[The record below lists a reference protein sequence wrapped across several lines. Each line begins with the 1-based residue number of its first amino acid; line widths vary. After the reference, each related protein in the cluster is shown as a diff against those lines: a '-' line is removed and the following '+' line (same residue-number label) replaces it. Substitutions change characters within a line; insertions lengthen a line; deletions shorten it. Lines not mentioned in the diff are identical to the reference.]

1 MTGLILCGLLAAPTK
16 LDTIL
21 DSKDLKKAIV
31 GAVIL
36 DADGRELYARN
47 ADLRLIPAS
56 NQKILS
62 CAYAI
67 GVLGP
72 DATLK
77 TKIWK
82 RPDGILVHA
91 QGDPSLTTAILKNAA
106 SKLALPDGSFV
117 HVFQDF
123 RVGHP
128 YSWEWD
134 DLPFTYAAPVTALSV
149 DRGAWTLQS
158 DKGKVIDPSLAVGV
172 TVHRGRVTGRV
183 GVSYDPSAAR
193 VVVNGSLSNDAAQL
207 GRFSLPDPDL
217 TAARLLGG
225 RFKEWQE
232 SLPDSPPDLII
243 ESPPIRTLIKDCL
256 EPSDN
261 LYAEHLL
268 LTAARGEGE
277 LGDNPYA
284 VANERMSRFFQNKVG
299 LMPEDL
305 RPTDGSGLSRQNLVT
320 PRAIAQ
326 ILKWT
331 DSQAWSGDYR
341 AALAEPGEGTLRRR
355 METVKFAGKTGTINA
370 VSTLSGILNPG
381 SPQRRYVSLM
391 FNSAIVSSAKLRT
404 LQDEFMK
411 VAQDWQ
417 FDEHT

>member
-1 MTGLILCGLLAAPTK
+1 MTGLFLGSLLAAPSK
-16 LDTIL
+16 LDSIL
-21 DSKDLKKAIV
+21 DSKDLRKAIV

-91 QGDPSLTTAILKNAA
+91 QGDPSLTTAILKDAA
-106 SKLALPDGSFV
+106 AKLSLPDGSFV

-134 DLPFTYAAPVTALSV
+134 DLPYTYAAPVTALSV
-149 DRGAWTLQS
+149 DRGAWTLRSQN
-158 DKGKVIDPSLAVGV
+158 GKPLDPGLAVGV
-172 TVHRGRVTGRV
+172 SVHRGRVTGKV
-183 GVSYDPSAAR
+183 GISYDPFAAK
-193 VVVNGSLSNDAAQL
+193 VVVNGSLANEAAQL
-207 GRFSLPDPDL
+207 GRFSLPDPDI

-225 RFKEWQE
+225 RFKEWLEPLPE
-232 SLPDSPPDLII
+232 SDPDLII
-243 ESPPIRTLIKDCL
+243 ESPPIKTLIKDCL

-261 LYAEHLL
+261 LFAEHLL
-268 LTAARGEGE
+268 LSAARGEGV
-277 LGDNPYA
+277 LGENAYA
-284 VANERMSRFFQNKVG
+284 DATERMSRFFQVKTG

-326 ILKWT
+326 ILRWT
-331 DSQAWSGDYR
+331 DSQSWAGDYQT
-341 AALAEPGEGTLRRR
+341 ALAEPGEGTLRSRLQ
-355 METVKFAGKTGTINA
+355 TVKFAGKTGTINA

-391 FNSAIVSSAKLRT
+391 FNSAIVTSAKLRT

-411 VAQDWQ
+411 AAQDWQ
-417 FDEHT
+417 FNEHS

>member
-1 MTGLILCGLLAAPTK
+1 MTGLILSSLLAAPSK
-16 LDTIL
+16 LDAIL

-62 CAYAI
+62 CAYSI
-67 GVLGP
+67 GMLGP
-72 DATLK
+72 EATLK
-77 TKIWK
+77 TRIWK

-91 QGDPSLTTAILKNAA
+91 QGDPSLTTAILKEA
-106 SKLALPDGSFV
+106 SAKLNLPDGSLV

-134 DLPFTYAAPVTALSV
+134 DLPFTYAAPITALSV
-149 DRGAWTLQS
+149 DRGAWTLRS
-158 DKGKVIDPSLAVGV
+158 DKGQAVDPGLAVGV
-172 TVHRGRVTGRV
+172 TVHRGRLTGGL
-183 GVSYDPSAAR
+183 GVSYDPFAAK
-193 VVVNGSLSNDAAQL
+193 VVVNGSLSNEPAAL
-207 GRFSLPDPDL
+207 GRFSLPDPDVS
-217 TAARLLGG
+217 AARLLGG

-232 SLPDSPPDLII
+232 PLPDAAPDLVL

-268 LTAARGEGE
+268 LVAARAEGD
-277 LGDNPYA
+277 LGPNPYA
-284 VANERMSRFFQNKVG
+284 VANERMSSFFQIKVG

-331 DSQAWSGDYR
+331 DSQAWAKEYL

-355 METVKFAGKTGTINA
+355 LETVKFAGKTGTINA
-370 VSTLSGILNPG
+370 VSTLSGILNPD

-391 FNSAIVSSAKLRT
+391 FNSAIVPSARLRT

-411 VAQDWQ
+411 AAQDWQ
-417 FDEHT
+417 FNEHS